1 MSEFPPTPEQ
11 QTILDAVK
19 TTKQNLMIRAR
30 AGCGK
35 TTMLE
40 LIDHAE
46 KAQPYLLMC
55 FNKAIAIE
63 AEKRMRSATTVRTFN
78 SLGHKIWAAAVD
90 RKLSLNQKK
99 ILEIFRAIADETP
112 RGERSYLWSMY
123 DSVLAA
129 TSIARNIGYIPPEH
143 FKAPKSLCDFRAV
156 ERLLDE
162 TLLPEAEALI
172 NKILTISIQQ
182 AYNGVIDFTDQVYM
196 PALFGG
202 TYPSF
207 PVVLVDEYQDLS
219 PVNRAMV
226 GRLCKHSRQIG
237 VGDEAQAIY
246 EFRGADVKAMPD
258 AIEQFNMVTLPL
270 STSFRCPT
278 AITENVHWHV
288 PDIRSVRSGGTVA
301 RGNCQSIEDNSAVI
315 CRYNAPLIALAM
327 DLLSQGHKVD
337 VAGVDIGARIIRLLN
352 KLGDE
357 SMTQAQTL
365 DAIHHW
371 EAERD
376 SLDNKSA
383 KDTAECMRVFARHGK
398 SLGGAIAYAKHIFEA
413 SGGTIHFMSGHRA
426 KGLEF
431 HTCYHLNSESIK
443 RGVGQESNIAY
454 VADTRAQEK
463 LIYITTEDRR
473 HG

>member
-1 MSEFPPTPEQ
+1 MPEFPPTSEQ
-11 QTILDAVK
+11 TNILDAVR
-19 TTKQNLMIRAR
+19 TTKQNIMIRAR

-55 FNKAIAIE
+55 FNKAIATE

-112 RGERSYLWSMY
+112 RGERSYLWTMY

-143 FKAPKSLCDFRAV
+143 FKAPKSLCDFSAV

-162 TLLPEAEALI
+162 TLLPEAEALV
-172 NKILTISIQQ
+172 NKILTISIGQ

-207 PVVLVDEYQDLS
+207 PAVLVDEYQDLS

-246 EFRGADVKAMPD
+246 EFRGADTKAMPD
-258 AIEQFNMVTLPL
+258 AVEQFSMAVLPL
-270 STSFRCPT
+270 STSFRCPS
-278 AITENVHWHV
+278 AITDNVHWHV
-288 PDIRSVRSGGTVA
+288 PDIQSSRDGGMVA
-301 RGNCQSIEDNSAVI
+301 RGNIQSIEDNSAVI

-327 DLLSQGHKVD
+327 ELLSSGHKVD
-337 VAGVDIGARIIRLLN
+337 VAGVDIGARVIRLLT

-365 DAIHHW
+365 DAIEHW
-371 EAERD
+371 EAERE

-383 KDTAECMRVFARHGK
+383 ADTADCMRVFARHGRTD
-398 SLGGAIAYAKHIFEA
+398 APH
-413 SGGTIHFMSGHRA
+413 
-426 KGLEF
+426 
-431 HTCYHLNSESIK
+431 
-443 RGVGQESNIAY
+443 
-454 VADTRAQEK
+454 
-463 LIYITTEDRR
+463 RR
-473 HG
+473 HKRQTCDRHNPNRH